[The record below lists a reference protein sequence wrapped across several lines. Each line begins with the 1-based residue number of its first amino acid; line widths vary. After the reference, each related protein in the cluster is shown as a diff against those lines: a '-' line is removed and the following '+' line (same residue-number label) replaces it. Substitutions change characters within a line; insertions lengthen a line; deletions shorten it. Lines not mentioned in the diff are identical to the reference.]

1 VPDSTQPV
9 ITAERYGPGA
19 RQHWLTATYDAETI
33 DRLCTVGD
41 TLERLAAA
49 AHHESSRGG

>member
-1 VPDSTQPV
+1 M
-9 ITAERYGPGA
+9 TAERYGPGA